1 MQDPK
6 QPKAQTPAAKPARR
20 PYQKPG
26 FVTSLTFE
34 RSALSC
40 GANLMNAGPP
50 FDACSLQ
57 S

>member
-1 MQDPK
+1 MKDQ
-6 QPKAQTPAAKPARR
+6 QPKTDETPREPKPRR
-20 PYQKPG
+20 RYQKPG

-40 GANLMNAGPP
+40 GANLMNQGPP
-50 FDACSLQ
+50 FDGCGLQ